1 MDGVTGSS
9 PRHHADRCPGV
20 LRPWIADDGA
30 LVRLRLIGGAL
41 SAQALADLA
50 LIAGEHADGHLY
62 LTKRANI
69 QLRGIKHD
77 DGRLSDEFV
86 DAVKAAGLLPS
97 LSHELVRNIMVSPLS
112 GRIGGQADLR
122 PVANHLD
129 VLLCD
134 DPVLANLAGRF
145 LFVLDDGR
153 GDLVD
158 RTLDLGVM
166 AVDAGAAQIRVGTEH
181 WGGVVELDDV
191 PEVLL
196 DLARR
201 FLDVNGDG
209 DDALW
214 HVAELPDGGA
224 DLLGLNHAR
233 DLRTQVASLPA
244 PYGVIAQ
251 DDGLSVEHVAIPDG
265 DLTHDLA
272 TQVLARAGGDVIVT
286 PWRSLLLPDL
296 GGGAGPGVAE
306 DTGDADA

>member
-1 MDGVTGSS
+1 MVTPYS

-30 LVRLRLIGGAL
+30 LVRIRLIGGAI
-41 SAQALADLA
+41 SAQALSDLA
-50 LIAGEHADGHLY
+50 VIAGDYADGHLY

-69 QLRGIKHD
+69 QLRGIKD
-77 DGRLSDEFV
+77 VDGAVPEEFV
-86 DAVKAAGLLPS
+86 DAIKAAGLLPS
-97 LSHELVRNIMVSPLS
+97 PSHELVRNIMVSPLS
-112 GRIGGQADLR
+112 GRIGGHADLR
-122 PVANHLD
+122 QVGYRLD
-129 VLLCD
+129 DLLCD
-134 DPVLANLAGRF
+134 DPAFANLAGRF

-158 RTLDLGVM
+158 RGLDLGVM
-166 AVDAGAAQIRVGTEH
+166 AVDAGSAQIRVGSQH
-181 WGGVVELDDV
+181 WGDVEELDAV

-201 FLDVNGDG
+201 FLEVRGTG

-214 HVAELPDGGA
+214 HVDELPDGGA

-244 PYGVIAQ
+244 PFGVIAQ
-251 DDGLSVEHVAIPDG
+251 DDGLSVEHVDVPDG
-265 DLTHDLA
+265 DLTHDLVM
-272 TQVLARAGGDVIVT
+272 QVLARARRDVVVT

-296 GGGAGPGVAE
+296 E
-306 DTGDADA
+306 DVHA

>member
-1 MDGVTGSS
+1 MTTPST
-9 PRHHADRCPGV
+9 RHHADRCPGV

-30 LVRLRLIGGAL
+30 LVRLRLVGGAL

-50 LIAGEHADGHLY
+50 LIAGDHADGHLY
-62 LTKRANI
+62 LTKRANV
-69 QLRGIKHD
+69 QLRGIKHT
-77 DGRLSDEFV
+77 DGCVPEAFV

-97 LSHELVRNIMVSPLS
+97 PTHELVRNIMVSPLS

-122 PVANHLD
+122 PVASRLD
-129 VLLCD
+129 ELLCD
-134 DPVLANLAGRF
+134 DPVFANLAGRF

-158 RTLDLGVM
+158 RSLDVGVM
-166 AVDAGAAQIRVGTEH
+166 AVDAGAVQIRVGTQH
-181 WGGVVELDDV
+181 WGEVVELDAV

-196 DLARR
+196 DIARR
-201 FLDVNGDG
+201 FLDVRGAG

-214 HVAELPDGGA
+214 HVDELPDGGS

-233 DLRTQVASLPA
+233 DLRTQVASLSVPF
-244 PYGVIAQ
+244 GLIAQ
-251 DDGLSVEHVAIPDG
+251 EDGRSVEHVAVPDG

-272 TQVLARAGGDVIVT
+272 TQVLARAGRDIVVT

-296 GGGAGPGVAE
+296 DEAHG
-306 DTGDADA
+306 

>member
-1 MDGVTGSS
+1 M
-9 PRHHADRCPGV
+9 

-30 LVRLRLIGGAL
+30 LVRLRLVGGAL

-50 LIAGEHADGHLY
+50 LIAGDHADGHLY
-62 LTKRANI
+62 LTKRANV
-69 QLRGIKHD
+69 QLRGIKHA
-77 DGRLSDEFV
+77 DGCVPEAFV

-97 LSHELVRNIMVSPLS
+97 PTHELVRNIMVSPLS

-122 PVANHLD
+122 PVASRLD
-129 VLLCD
+129 ELLCD
-134 DPVLANLAGRF
+134 DPVFANLAGRF

-158 RTLDLGVM
+158 RSLDVGVM
-166 AVDAGAAQIRVGTEH
+166 AVDAGAAQIRVGTQH
-181 WGGVVELDDV
+181 WGEVVELDAV

-196 DLARR
+196 DIARR
-201 FLDVNGDG
+201 FLDVRGDG

-214 HVAELPDGGA
+214 HVDELPDGGS

-244 PYGVIAQ
+244 PFGLIAQ
-251 DDGLSVEHVAIPDG
+251 KDGRNVEHVAVPDG

-272 TQVLARAGGDVIVT
+272 TQVLARAGRDIIVT

-296 GGGAGPGVAE
+296 GGDAGPPAAMGTE
-306 DTGDADA
+306 DAHG

>member
-1 MDGVTGSS
+1 MGRVTGSS
-9 PRHHADRCPGV
+9 SRHHADRCPGV

-41 SAQALADLA
+41 SVQALADLA
-50 LIAGEHADGHLY
+50 LIAGNHADGHLY

-77 DGRLSDEFV
+77 DGCVPEEFV

-97 LSHELVRNIMVSPLS
+97 PSHELVRNIMVSPLS

-122 PVANHLD
+122 PVAQRLD
-129 VLLCD
+129 EMLCD
-134 DPVLANLAGRF
+134 DPAFANLAGRF

-158 RTLDLGVM
+158 RSLDLGVM

-181 WGGVVELDDV
+181 WGEVVELSAV

-209 DDALW
+209 DEALW
-214 HVAELPDGGA
+214 HVDELPDGGA

-233 DLRTQVASLPA
+233 DLRTQVTSLRV
-244 PYGVIAQ
+244 PYGLIAQ
-251 DDGLSVEHVAIPDG
+251 DDGRTVEHVDVPEG

-272 TQVLARAGGDVIVT
+272 TQVLARAGRDVVVT

-296 GGGAGPGVAE
+296 QDP
-306 DTGDADA
+306 DA